1 MARPLHFA
9 QIVSGRVI
17 NGAVRHCLMLCAG
30 LADRG
35 HRVTLVHRPQLLI
48 SAEVDPRVRRI
59 ESALPLRLS
68 GFRSLADQLKAGG
81 VDVTHTHMSDAH
93 AYGVAV
99 RWLAGIPTVAT
110 AHSSHLQ
117 LHWPFN
123 DRVIAPSRR
132 TAAFHRRV
140 NRVARNRL
148 VVIPN
153 FIDAASRPAIAPEA
167 RTAARARLGLK
178 PDVLVVGSVGEINFK
193 KRQSDLVM
201 AVSRMKAE
209 AELVIVGGTAGD
221 AEEKRY
227 GRSMGL
233 LGRRLH
239 RMGAR
244 SDVDQ
249 LLPAFDI
256 FALASRAEEMPIAVM
271 EAMAAGLPVVATD
284 VGGMADLVVD
294 GVTGLL
300 APSARPSALAEQL
313 DRLAADT
320 ALRARMGA
328 AGRERI
334 LCDFAPGPILDRVEA
349 VLEEAADLGQ
359 RR

>member
-1 MARPLHFA
+1 MARPLHIA

-17 NGAVRHCLMLCAG
+17 NGAVRHCLMLCSA

-35 HRVTLVHRPQLLI
+35 HRVTLVHRPQLHI
-48 SAEVDPRVRRI
+48 DTEVDPRIERI

-68 GFRSLADQLKAGG
+68 GFRSMADQLKAAG

-93 AYGVAV
+93 TYGVAV

-132 TAAFHRRV
+132 TAGFHRRV
-140 NRVARNRL
+140 NRVARDRL
-148 VVIPN
+148 VIIPN
-153 FIDAASRPAIAPEA
+153 FIDAKSRRLITAEA
-167 RTAARARLGLK
+167 RTAARARLGLR
-178 PDVLVVGSVGEINFK
+178 PDALVVGSVGEINFK

-209 AELVIVGGTAGD
+209 ADLVIVGGTAGD

-227 GRSMGL
+227 GRSIGL

-244 SDVDQ
+244 SDVD
-249 LLPAFDI
+249 LILPAFDI

-271 EAMAAGLPVVATD
+271 EAMSAGLPVVATD
-284 VGGMADLVVD
+284 VGGMADLVAD

-300 APSARPSALAEQL
+300 APSAQPSVLAERL
-313 DRLAADT
+313 DRLAAEP
-320 ALRARMGA
+320 ALRERMGA
-328 AGRERI
+328 QGRERI
-334 LCDFAPGPILDRVEA
+334 GRDFATGPIVDRVES
-349 VLEEAADLGQ
+349 VLQAATELK
-359 RR
+359 R